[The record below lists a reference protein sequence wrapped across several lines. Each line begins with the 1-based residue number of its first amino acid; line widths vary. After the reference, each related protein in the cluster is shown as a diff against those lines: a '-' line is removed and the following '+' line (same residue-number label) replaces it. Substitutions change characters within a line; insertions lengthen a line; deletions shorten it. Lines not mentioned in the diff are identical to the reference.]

1 MRRPCGWVTRWKYCW
16 EFRAGRRSGTPRE
29 ESERADHHGLFYQ
42 RRPPR
47 AKKGKRGRK
56 KAKKKDEMCDYST
69 RSAKGR
75 LPWDGQTASCL
86 HFGRR
91 GSGNQAFLEK
101 DSFFLCRPSE
111 MGRSGLP
118 EPTYDTNHTYLF
130 PFLSINSTYYL
141 PTLRL
146 GPTYTRAGASTFG
159 VGALPPFC
167 DNYAVF
173 RISPMEE
180 ATATRVCLEGMR
192 ENDGGRPNGERA
204 PPSALR
210 IAIYYCVNDL
220 LCTIIRRTAP
230 HRTAPFSVR
239 QDLSTFQPSVRP
251 SVCLERHGRRALR
264 GIITY

>member
-1 MRRPCGWVTRWKYCW
+1 MGRTDSIMFTFWAARKRKPGV
-16 EFRAGRRSGTPRE
+16 FR
-29 ESERADHHGLFYQ
+29 ERF
-42 RRPPR
+42 
-47 AKKGKRGRK
+47 
-56 KAKKKDEMCDYST
+56 
-69 RSAKGR
+69 
-75 LPWDGQTASCL
+75 
-86 HFGRR
+86 
-91 GSGNQAFLEK
+91 
-101 DSFFLCRPSE
+101 FFLCRPSE

-230 HRTAPFSVR
+230 HHSLFDKICRHFSH
-239 QDLSTFQPSVRP
+239 PSVRP
-251 SVCLERHGRRALR
+251 SAWNATAGGLCAE
-264 GIITY
+264 